1 MLPYKTLI
9 EIDRSSVVP
18 IYLQIS
24 NSLIMLIKRGVL
36 ASGIKLPGTRRLADM
51 LAIHRQTAV
60 RAYEEL
66 YTQGWLELRAAK
78 GTFVSG
84 QLPEVHPQKLQ
95 GADNQK
101 FIYPKQTGYTLQ
113 ANELLNRSVL
123 KANMQLGFDDGFPD
137 VRLAP
142 WDVLIR
148 QYRSILNRSFQKH
161 LLSYSDTLGNTF
173 LREQLANFLNQTRG
187 LPIHSENLLIT
198 RGCIMG
204 IHLVAQTLLKPNDLV
219 AVTQLGYVTAE
230 MIFRQ
235 AGADLVRVPFDEN
248 GIIVEELAQ
257 ICQKKP
263 IKLLYITPHHHYPT
277 TVTLS
282 AERRIQLLQLAD
294 KQGFIILEDDYDYDY
309 HYTGNPILPLASA
322 DVNGMV
328 IYVGSLS
335 KVLAPA
341 VRIGYVVAPA
351 NLIQELAN
359 LRRIIDRQGDSI
371 LEQAVGELIAEGE
384 LKRHLKKVQ
393 KIYQQRR
400 ELFGELLNEY
410 CAKFIDYKLPN
421 GGMAVWANFVPEIN
435 LATLAQTAKEQSLY
449 LANGKGYSLDNEVV
463 NSARM
468 GFANLNESEMIE
480 GLILL
485 KKILENY

>member
-9 EIDRSSVVP
+9 EIDRNSVVP

-36 ASGIKLPGTRRLADM
+36 ASRTKLPGTRRLAE
-51 LAIHRQTAV
+51 LLGIHRQTVV

-66 YTQGWLELRAAK
+66 YTQGWFELVAAK
-78 GTFVSG
+78 GTFVSR
-84 QLPEVHPQKLQ
+84 QLPEIRPQKLQ
-95 GADNQK
+95 DLDNQK
-101 FIYPKQTGYTLQ
+101 FIYPKQTGYFLEP
-113 ANELLNRSVL
+113 NEILNRSAL
-123 KANMQLGFDDGFPD
+123 KANIQLGFDDGFPD

-142 WDVLIR
+142 WDVLMR
-148 QYRSILNRSFQKH
+148 QYRGILHRSFQKH
-161 LLSYSDTLGNTF
+161 LLSYSDTLGNAF

-187 LPIHSENLLIT
+187 LPIQTENLLIT

-204 IHLVAQTLLKPNDLV
+204 IHLVAQTLLKPRDLV

-230 MIFRQ
+230 MIFCQ
-235 AGADLVRVPFDEN
+235 AGAELVRVPLDEN

-263 IKLLYITPHHHYPT
+263 IKLLYLTPHHHYPT

-294 KQGFIILEDDYDYDY
+294 KQGFVILEDDYDYDY
-309 HYTGNPILPLASA
+309 HYTGSPILPLASA
-322 DVNGMV
+322 DMHGMV

-341 VRIGYVVAPA
+341 VRVGYVVAPA

-400 ELFGELLNEY
+400 EQFGELLNEY
-410 CAKFIDYKLPN
+410 CGKYLDYKLPN
-421 GGMAVWANFVPEIN
+421 GGMAVWTNFSPEIN
-435 LATLAQTAKEQSLY
+435 LFKLAQTAQEQGLY
-449 LANGKGYSLDNEVV
+449 LANGTGYSIDNEAI

-468 GFANLNESEMIE
+468 GFANLNESEMVA
-480 GLILL
+480 GLVLL
-485 KKILENY
+485 KKIIENH